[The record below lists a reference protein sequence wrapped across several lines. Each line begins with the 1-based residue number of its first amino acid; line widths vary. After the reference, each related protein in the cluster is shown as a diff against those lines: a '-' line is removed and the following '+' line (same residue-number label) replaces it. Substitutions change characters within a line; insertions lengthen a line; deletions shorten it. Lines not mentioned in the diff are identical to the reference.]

1 MHFKKGAQISLDR
14 SMGHGNVRE
23 SQGQKWNSWAVA
35 AKRIPITLWFR
46 AKVPSLQEEH
56 KTYKKAVKTVGMS
69 HALKTIYFQKGA
81 IEVLY
86 RLICPKVKKDT
97 REINNFTSAKFTLF
111 QELGYFIK
119 KLK

>member
-1 MHFKKGAQISLDR
+1 
-14 SMGHGNVRE
+14 
-23 SQGQKWNSWAVA
+23 
-35 AKRIPITLWFR
+35 
-46 AKVPSLQEEH
+46 
-56 KTYKKAVKTVGMS
+56 MS

-86 RLICPKVKKDT
+86 RLICPKVKKDI